1 MVKVAV
7 AGLYWFHR
15 QFPSQGNPK
24 NPINP
29 ISTMFSATMSAQFD
43 AHFVVSETLGFLGLF
58 GFLGFP
64 QVSKLGQTEYNKPNI
79 RLLLLVGYLTALL
92 F

>member
-1 MVKVAV
+1 MAKVAV

-15 QFPSQGNPK
+15 QFPGRGNPK

-43 AHFVVSETLGFLGLF
+43 AHFVSETFGFFGLLNFLGS
-58 GFLGFP
+58 P
-64 QVSKLGQTEYNKPNI
+64 QVSGLGQTEYNKPNI
-79 RLLLLVGYLTALL
+79 TLLLFVGSLTTLL
-92 F
+92 

>member
-15 QFPSQGNPK
+15 QFPGRGIPK
-24 NPINP
+24 SLINP

-43 AHFVVSETLGFLGLF
+43 AHFVSETFGFFGLLGFLGS
-58 GFLGFP
+58 P
-64 QVSKLGQTEYNKPNI
+64 QVSRLGQTEYNKPNTSPLRKFI
-79 RLLLLVGYLTALL
+79 PLVD
-92 F
+92 

>member
-15 QFPSQGNPK
+15 QFPGRGNKK

-29 ISTMFSATMSAQFD
+29 ISTMFSATMSSQFG
-43 AHFVVSETLGFLGLF
+43 ALFVSQTLGVLGLLD
-58 GFLGFP
+58 FLGFP
-64 QVSKLGQTEYNKPNI
+64 QDSRLGQTEFNKPNI
-79 RLLLLVGYLTALL
+79 RLLLFVGYLTALL
-92 F
+92 L

>member
-15 QFPSQGNPK
+15 QFPGRGNPK

-43 AHFVVSETLGFLGLF
+43 ALFVSETLGFLGLL
-58 GFLGFP
+58 GFL
-64 QVSKLGQTEYNKPNI
+64 VSHEVSRLGQTEYNKPNTSPLRKFI
-79 RLLLLVGYLTALL
+79 PLVD
-92 F
+92 

>member
-15 QFPSQGNPK
+15 QFPGRGNPK

-43 AHFVVSETLGFLGLF
+43 AHFVCKTLGLLGLLGFLGP
-58 GFLGFP
+58 P
-64 QVSKLGQTEYNKPNI
+64 QDSRLGQTELNKPNI
-79 RLLLLVGYLTALL
+79 RLLLFVGYLTALL

>member
-15 QFPSQGNPK
+15 QSPGRGNL
-24 NPINP
+24 INP

-43 AHFVVSETLGFLGLF
+43 AHFVSETLGFLGFLV
-58 GFLGFP
+58 FLGSP
-64 QVSKLGQTEYNKPNI
+64 QVSRLGQTEYNKPNTSPLRKFI
-79 RLLLLVGYLTALL
+79 PLVD
-92 F
+92 